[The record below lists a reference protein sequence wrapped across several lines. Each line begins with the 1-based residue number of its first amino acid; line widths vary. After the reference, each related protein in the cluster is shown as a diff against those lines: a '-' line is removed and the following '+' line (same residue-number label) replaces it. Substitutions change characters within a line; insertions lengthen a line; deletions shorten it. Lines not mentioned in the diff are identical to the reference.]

1 MEKEICSLEELRD
14 ILGNDVVENLLPA
27 PGDAIEYYWD
37 RSDTN
42 PFDIDVLQGWVDD
55 CLPDVLGRHES
66 DGYCYQPENFNKDLS
81 VAHVFPESLV
91 EYLEERMLASNWL
104 ADWRDATIREMA
116 SDALSSLVTALRR
129 YPECDGM
136 GLDEPSLQSEI
147 AELIEE
153 RTFVSLGLFD
163 WLDEPACVTA
173 YVSTRAE
180 LYADT
185 STVPRLIHA
194 ALSSASHDEFI
205 ERCSE
210 GDGGNRWATDNG
222 LAKLCES
229 QGEGDLWQLLHG
241 DEPGPFSRSMQN
253 EVEEFCSPMGGIV
266 VCAKTSIRVW
276 AILEGTLALGHNLSE
291 SAALVPTITLPVAPT
306 SSIGLYDKESGGGSW
321 LGIELERA
329 FEVPVTEV
337 LDFALE
343 GGYPGRDFGREA
355 SRLSGYAVH
364 DAFQCTDDLWVDGS
378 IVPHGLDALTIGDLT
393 EAPCEAERAVE
404 RHRGPR
410 L

>member
-1 MEKEICSLEELRD
+1 MEREICSLEELRG

-66 DGYCYQPENFNKDLS
+66 DGYYYQPE
-81 VAHVFPESLV
+81 
-91 EYLEERMLASNWL
+91 
-104 ADWRDATIREMA
+104 T
-116 SDALSSLVTALRR
+116 
-129 YPECDGM
+129 
-136 GLDEPSLQSEI
+136 
-147 AELIEE
+147 ELIEE
-153 RTFVSLGLFD
+153 RTFAALGLGD

-173 YVSTRAE
+173 YVGTRAE
-180 LYADT
+180 LNADT
-185 STVPRLIHA
+185 STVPRLIRA
-194 ALSSASHDEFI
+194 ALSSASHDEFL

-210 GDGGNRWATDNG
+210 GDEGSRWATDNG

-229 QGEGDLWQLLHG
+229 QGEGDLWQVLH
-241 DEPGPFSRSMQN
+241 DEPGPFSRSMRN
-253 EVEEFCSPMGGIV
+253 EVDEFSSSTGGIV
-266 VCAKTSIRVW
+266 VCAKTNIREW
-276 AILEGTLALGHNLSE
+276 AVLEGAIALGHGLS
-291 SAALVPTITLPVAPT
+291 ARDALIPTITVPVAPT
-306 SSIGLYDKESGGGSW
+306 SSIGLYDRMTGGGSQ
-321 LGIELERA
+321 LGIELVRN

-355 SRLSGYAVH
+355 SRVSGYAVH

-378 IVPHGLDALTIGDLT
+378 IVPHVLDAMTIGELT
-393 EAPCEAERAVE
+393 EAPCEVERAVE
-404 RHRGPR
+404 RHHGPR

>member
-42 PFDIDVLQGWVDD
+42 PFDIDVLQGWLDD
-55 CLPDVLGRHES
+55 CLPDTLGRHES
-66 DGYCYQPENFNKDLS
+66 DGYYYQPENFNNDLS
-81 VAHVFPESLV
+81 VAHVFPDSLV
-91 EYLEERMLASNWL
+91 EYLEDRMLASDWIANW
-104 ADWRDATIREMA
+104 RGTTVREMA
-116 SDALSSLVTALRR
+116 DDALSSLESELRR
-129 YPECDGM
+129 HPECDGM
-136 GLDEPSLQSEI
+136 DLDEPSLQSEI

-180 LYADT
+180 LVADT

-194 ALSSASHDEFI
+194 ALSSESHDEFLG
-205 ERCSE
+205 RCSE
-210 GDGGNRWATDNG
+210 DDDGTRWATDNG
-222 LAKLCES
+222 VAKLCEA
-229 QGEGDLWQLLHG
+229 QGEGDLWQVLHG
-241 DEPGPFSRSMQN
+241 DEPGPFSRSMRD
-253 EVEEFCSPMGGIV
+253 EVAEFCSPMGGIV
-266 VCAKTSIRVW
+266 VCAKMSVREW
-276 AILEGTLALGHNLSE
+276 AMLEGTLALGHGLSE
-291 SAALVPTITLPVAPT
+291 RLAPVPTIAVPVAPT
-306 SSIGLYDKESGGGSW
+306 SSIGLYDKASGGGSW
-321 LGIELERA
+321 LGIELVRD
-329 FEVPVTEV
+329 FEVPVTDV
-337 LDFALE
+337 IDFALE

-355 SRLSGYAVH
+355 SRLWGYAVH

-378 IVPHGLDALTIGDLT
+378 IVPHGLEALTIGDLT
-393 EAPCEAERAVE
+393 EAPCKVERAVE
-404 RHRGPR
+404 RHHGPR